1 MFRSFVNSY
10 LDQAGWIDVER
21 KKIEDDNIKCMASCQ
36 YAGEDPK
43 FTLHKFDDELDRWKT
58 ELKQVHTGRLSIM

>member
-1 MFRSFVNSY
+1 
-10 LDQAGWIDVER
+10 VER

-58 ELKQVHTGRLSIM
+58 ELKQVHTGRFSIM